1 MWGAG
6 ATSRATTI
14 NLQHILERVSESSD
28 PPEPPF
34 ERAGERSD
42 DSETVRQ
49 RVRKVVAGLSEP
61 TPVSGVAEA
70 ANCSVPGA
78 RSTLREYA
86 EMGLVVRA
94 DDSPEAYER
103 NAAYFEFLRGHR
115 LAQEHDTETIRR
127 RLAEAYR
134 DHLRF
139 VERFGVD
146 SPDEVTVDE
155 REAPERAREL
165 FEWESLLAETDDYR
179 AAYRQLEG
187 RMPVTVEQLPTPEA
201 VEANNGVPDTAAV
214 DPVYFD
220 AATVEEFPRLAVVA
234 EPYCGGVQDELSE
247 TTGDTGEGRRANAGE

>member
-1 MWGAG
+1 M
-6 ATSRATTI
+6 
-14 NLQHILERVSESSD
+14 SESSD

-34 ERAGERSD
+34 ERAGERPD

-49 RVRKVVAGLSEP
+49 RVREVVAGLSEP
-61 TPVSGVAEA
+61 TPVSSVAEA
-70 ANCSVPGA
+70 ANCSVAGA

-86 EMGLVVRA
+86 EMGLVVQA

-115 LAQEHDTETIRR
+115 LVQEHDTETIRQ
-127 RLAEAYR
+127 RLAETYR
-134 DHLRF
+134 EHLRF

-146 SPDEVTVDE
+146 APDEVTVDE
-155 REAPERAREL
+155 REAPERASEL

-179 AAYRQLEG
+179 TAYRQLEG
-187 RMPVTVEQLPTPEA
+187 RMPVAVERLPTPEA
-201 VEANNGVPDTAAV
+201 VETKGQIPDTAAV

-220 AATVEEFPRLAVVA
+220 AATVEEFPKLAVVT
-234 EPYCGGVQDELSE
+234 ELHHGGVQDGLSE